1 MTEQNTIKQGE
12 EIKTINIKL
21 DEEIKTIK
29 IIKEYDIVNDTN
41 IDNDLLEY
49 SEKKMSKEEEDL
61 INKKECRVFK
71 IVLED
76 EEKPNRIRDIYDE
89 KRSQWTE
96 KNPDKYAK
104 CAKGIVRE
112 IKKCVD
118 DQLPQLYSI
127 LVVKKTDII
136 PPDVAPIVSQTPPIA
151 QPQPI
156 VAQTQPIV
164 AQTQPIV
171 VNGGTRRRRNNKKNK
186 RKSRNNRKKTNRRR

>member
-1 MTEQNTIKQGE
+1 MTEKNTIKQDE
-12 EIKTINIKL
+12 EIKTISIKL

-29 IIKEYDIVNDTN
+29 IIKEYDIENDTN

-49 SEKKMSKEEEDL
+49 SDTKMSKEEEDL

-76 EEKPNRIRDIYDE
+76 QEKPNRIRDMYDE
-89 KRSQWTE
+89 KRSQWIY

-104 CAKGIVRE
+104 CEINRE

-118 DQLPQLYSI
+118 DQLPQLYGI

-136 PPDVAPIVSQTPPIA
+136 PDVAPIVA
-151 QPQPI
+151 QP
-156 VAQTQPIV
+156 QPIV

>member
-1 MTEQNTIKQGE
+1 MTEKNTIKQDE
-12 EIKTINIKL
+12 EIKTISIKL

-29 IIKEYDIVNDTN
+29 IIKEYDIENDTN

-49 SEKKMSKEEEDL
+49 SHTKMSKEEEDS
-61 INKKECRVFK
+61 IDKGESRVFK

-76 EEKPNRIRDIYDE
+76 EEKPNRIRDMYDE
-89 KRSQWTE
+89 KRNKWTE

-104 CAKGIVRE
+104 CANGILRE
-112 IKKCVD
+112 IEKCVN
-118 DQLPQLYSI
+118 DQLPQLYGI

-136 PPDVAPIVSQTPPIA
+136 PPDVAPIVE
-151 QPQPI
+151 
-156 VAQTQPIV
+156 
-164 AQTQPIV
+164 QTQPIV